1 MKGRG
6 IVQDRNGIV
15 GPGSVGALEIN
26 NFMSNLF
33 GNNDRSGEPVPN
45 LKTRSE
51 KGIGFQSL
59 TK

>member
-1 MKGRG
+1 MNR
-6 IVQDRNGIV
+6 IV
-15 GPGSVGALEIN
+15 GTGSVGALEIS

-33 GNNDRSGEPVPN
+33 GGYDRSGEPGPN
-45 LKTRSE
+45 FKTRSE